1 MKRDVFQAIADPT
14 RRAIIALVAMQA
26 MTPNAIAEH
35 FDTSRQAVSKHLRIL
50 TECDVVT
57 PEQRGREI
65 YYRLEIEK
73 MKEIDEWLEQYRKI
87 WESRYEQLDTLLA
100 DVKQQEKQERK
111 K

>member
-1 MKRDVFQAIADPT
+1 MIAF
-14 RRAIIALVAMQA
+14 QA

-35 FDTSRQAVSKHLRIL
+35 FDTTRQAVSKHLRIL
-50 TECDVVT
+50 AECELVQQ
-57 PEQRGREI
+57 EQRGREI
-65 YYRLEIEK
+65 YYSLEIER

-100 DVKQQEKQERK
+100 ELKQKKKQERK